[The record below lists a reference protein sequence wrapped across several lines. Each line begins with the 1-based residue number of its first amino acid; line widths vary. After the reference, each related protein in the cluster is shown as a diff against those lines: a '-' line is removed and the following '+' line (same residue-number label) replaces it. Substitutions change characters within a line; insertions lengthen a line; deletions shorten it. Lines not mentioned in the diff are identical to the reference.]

1 MSAALAIR
9 PDTTEYAPYYEK
21 YVSLV
26 SETNIIGALESQ
38 LEETLNLIRGLSEEQ
53 AMHRYAPDK
62 WSIKE
67 VIGHIIDGERIF
79 AYRALRFSR
88 NDKQKLPGFDQDDFM
103 QYADFDSRSM
113 ADLAE
118 EFELSRRANILMFKS
133 FSEEVWTR
141 RGIASEAEVSVRGL
155 AYIMAGHER
164 HHVRILKERYLSE
177 S

>member
-26 SETNIIGALESQ
+26 PETNITSVLESQ
-38 LEETLNLIRGLSEEQ
+38 LEGTLNLIRGLSDEQ

-62 WSIKE
+62 WTIKQ

-88 NDKQKLPGFDQDDFM
+88 NDKQKLPGFDQDEFM
-103 QYADFDSRSM
+103 EYADFDARSI

-118 EFELSRRANILMFKS
+118 EFEHARRANILMFKS
-133 FSEEVWTR
+133 FGEEVWSR
-141 RGIASEAEVSVRGL
+141 RGTASEAEVSVRGL

-164 HHVRILKERYLSE
+164 HHVHILKDRYL
-177 S
+177 